1 MLDQTIVDEIASH
14 DVISFD
20 IFDTLILRPFVM
32 PRDLWVYIE
41 SYYGFAGF
49 YQSRARCDVGEYA
62 DID

>member
-49 YQSRARCDVGEYA
+49 Y
-62 DID
+62 